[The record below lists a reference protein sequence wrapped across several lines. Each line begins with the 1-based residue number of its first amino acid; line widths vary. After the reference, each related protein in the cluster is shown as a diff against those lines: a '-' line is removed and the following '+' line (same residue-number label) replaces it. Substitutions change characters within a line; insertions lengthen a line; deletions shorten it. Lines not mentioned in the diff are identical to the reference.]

1 MGDGI
6 GSSGCLICM
15 GKKRV
20 LVGLSY
26 PPKSTIGVKGEYE
39 PCPSCQPGPH
49 SFYAQRT
56 MQILIETRAKRLALT
71 DGGKDE

>member
-1 MGDGI
+1 MIDDT

-15 GKKRV
+15 GRERV
-20 LVGLSY
+20 LVGLSF

-49 SFYAQRT
+49 SFHAQRT
-56 MQILIETRAKRLALT
+56 VQILIETRAKRLSLT
-71 DGGKDE
+71 DGGKDV